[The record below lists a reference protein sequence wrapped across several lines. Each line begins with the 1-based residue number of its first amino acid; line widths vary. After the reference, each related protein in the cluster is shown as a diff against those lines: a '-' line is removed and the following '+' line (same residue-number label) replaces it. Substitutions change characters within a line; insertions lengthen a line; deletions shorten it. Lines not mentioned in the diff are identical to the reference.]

1 MSPTLLAAIL
11 GGVAIAAVARVTGPA
26 AARTAAHAFAR
37 RVDLALTDDVAPR
50 VVDRL
55 AARDRASGVGAL
67 VAVAFGGLWAALTE
81 PAETVGGIVV
91 ALAFFLG
98 YAAGSALYGWY
109 ESTRPVPAG
118 PRIARATT
126 PTHADYI
133 DPVERLGLRIGAFL
147 APLLIGGLALVDAL
161 SDAIAF
167 GPFPVG
173 AAVVAVVCPVV
184 ANVAE
189 ALGARLVLARPQV
202 AATPHEL
209 AWDDALR
216 ARTLRDSITAP
227 LIVTL
232 YAPLFYLGVVD
243 AGLEGGW
250 PANPAVGV
258 VSGVFGTYILVLVLL
273 TLLALARRP
282 ERHFRRRLWPT
293 APQAAPAVA
302 GAQPD
307 AEPQP

>member
-1 MSPTLLAAIL
+1 MSPTLLAVIL
-11 GGVAIAAVARVTGPA
+11 GAFAVAAVARVTGPA
-26 AARTAAHAFAR
+26 AQRTAAHAFAR

-50 VVDRL
+50 VVARL

-67 VAVAFGGLWAALTE
+67 IAVALAWLWASATD
-81 PAETVGGIVV
+81 PAQTVGGIVV

-109 ESTRPVPAG
+109 ESTLPVPAG

-133 DPVERLGLRIGAFL
+133 DPVERLGLRVGAVL
-147 APLLIGGLALVDAL
+147 APLLIGGLAIVDAL
-161 SDAIAF
+161 SDAIDF
-167 GPFPVG
+167 GPLPVG
-173 AAVVAVVCPVV
+173 AAVVAVVCPLV

-189 ALGARLVLARPQV
+189 ALAARLVLARPQV

-216 ARTLRDSITAP
+216 ARTLRDSLTAP

-258 VSGVFGTYILVLVLL
+258 VSGVFGAYVLVLVLL
-273 TLLALARRP
+273 TLVALARRP
-282 ERHFRRRLWPT
+282 ERHFRRRMWPGTPAT
-293 APQAAPAVA
+293 APAE
-302 GAQPD
+302 